1 MRDVSLRVQVIHRGV
16 NNSRASLSLYSDL
29 FGKFVQLFPKLCPR
43 HDDRF
48 RAQILLDFGY
58 DVVIT
63 RLLQI
68 GEHDRLGILLRFA
81 SREP

>member
-1 MRDVSLRVQVIHRGV
+1 MRLSPHHLRPSFFRKLIQLVQ
-16 NNSRASLSLYSDL
+16 
-29 FGKFVQLFPKLCPR
+29 KLCPR

-63 RLLQI
+63 RLLQV
-68 GEHDRLGILLRFA
+68 GEHDRLSILLRFA